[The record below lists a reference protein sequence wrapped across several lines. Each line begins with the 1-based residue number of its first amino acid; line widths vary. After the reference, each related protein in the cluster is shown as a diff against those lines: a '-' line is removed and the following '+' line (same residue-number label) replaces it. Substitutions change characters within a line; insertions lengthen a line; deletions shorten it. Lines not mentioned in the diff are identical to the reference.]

1 VAEPLTFRI
10 VHPFHPLF
18 DREFDLLIHQRNW
31 GEDRVYFTNDADKL
45 VSVPAN
51 YTDVNACDPFIV
63 ISAGRS
69 RFRYEDLLN
78 LVQLTQC
85 LNETE
90 TD

>member
-1 VAEPLTFRI
+1 LY
-10 VHPFHPLF
+10 
-18 DREFDLLIHQRNW
+18 DREFDLLIRQRNW
-31 GEDRVYFTNDADKL
+31 GEDRVYFTDDTGKL

-51 YTDVNACDPFIV
+51 YTNVDASGPFVV

-78 LVQLTQC
+78 LVRLIHH
-85 LNETE
+85 LDEAG